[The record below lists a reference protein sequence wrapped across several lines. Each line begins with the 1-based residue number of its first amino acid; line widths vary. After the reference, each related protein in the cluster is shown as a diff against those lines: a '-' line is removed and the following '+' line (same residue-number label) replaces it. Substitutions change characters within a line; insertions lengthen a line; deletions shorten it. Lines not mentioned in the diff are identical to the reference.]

1 MSFSVCVQKVEPQT
15 PEYFCSEKTLGT
27 NSVPTCVRYKSR
39 NSGCNLCSSDK
50 ALNSAQEERA
60 HSYYINCKFE
70 ASLGIRFP
78 SWSLMVMFSILFFTW
93 LCSITTLGV
102 QGTRLLAYTY
112 RLGNVIR
119 WFLDSCCQCKSKRKQ
134 ASQQSR
140 GQLPSYKFCPT
151 LPIQNISINQ
161 VGYCSVRPNLTSKR
175 QLKAWASFY
184 LIKSRFL
191 YAEVVLSIGL
201 VIKGFK
207 FCFSVNNFQVQFSNK
222 AGTSFMGAK
231 FKAQREIKQ
240 NSWDTRVYGFS
251 ANWVFMQL
259 KLPRIM
265 GRLKLFMGN

>member
-1 MSFSVCVQKVEPQT
+1 MF
-15 PEYFCSEKTLGT
+15 
-27 NSVPTCVRYKSR
+27 
-39 NSGCNLCSSDK
+39 
-50 ALNSAQEERA
+50 
-60 HSYYINCKFE
+60 HYYI
-70 ASLGIRFP
+70 R
-78 SWSLMVMFSILFFTW
+78 
-93 LCSITTLGV
+93 CS
-102 QGTRLLAYTY
+102 RLLAYAY

-119 WFLDSCCQCKSKRKQ
+119 WFLDSCCQYKSKRKQ

-207 FCFSVNNFQVQFSNK
+207 FCFSVSNIPVQFSNK

-259 KLPRIM
+259 KLP
-265 GRLKLFMGN
+265 